1 MKSLVTALFLV
12 PVLAFA
18 PPAAADG
25 VPFARESP
33 APAAAVVPARMA
45 LAGELYGSTPPM
57 SAIRLNLG
65 REALLVQAV
74 SGEVCGNA
82 VGCPTAILVRQGTSW
97 QAVWTGVSFGH
108 GSVLASNHAGLK
120 DISLGS
126 AHGQRLLAYDGSS
139 YQEPAAR

>member
-1 MKSLVTALFLV
+1 MRSLVTALFLF
-12 PVLAFA
+12 PALAFA
-18 PPAAADG
+18 RPAAGTG
-25 VPFARESP
+25 VPFAHESP
-33 APAAAVVPARMA
+33 APAAAVGPARMA
-45 LAGELYGSTPPM
+45 LAGELYGSPPI
-57 SAIRLNLG
+57 SAIRLDLG
-65 REALLVQAV
+65 REALLVQAA

-82 VGCPTAILVRQGTSW
+82 VGCPIAILVRQGTSW